1 MKKFRLEII
10 QKNYKINTKPSI
22 QHFDIMGSNE
32 QDAKDRF
39 YKAAG
44 SDIQCFVLSVKEI
57 EMDRPE
63 LAYRGRRR
71 PEGEL
76 DNGRRKKALCQY
88 CSVPVSDRKVII
100 KLPKKANSRI
110 IINERRHLED
120 VNNTGIYYTTTPLTH
135 CPMCNK
141 KF

>member
-10 QKNYKINTKPSI
+10 QKNDKVNTKPAI
-22 QHFDIMGSNE
+22 QYFDIMGSNE

-39 YKAAG
+39 YKATG
-44 SDIQCFVLSVKEI
+44 SDIKCFVLSAKEI
-57 EMDRPE
+57 DMDRPE

-88 CSVPVSDRKVII
+88 CSVPVSERKVII

-120 VNNTGIYYTTTPLTH
+120 VNTRIYYTSTPLTH

>member
-10 QKNYKINTKPSI
+10 QKEDVLHAKPHI
-22 QHFDIMGSNE
+22 QYFDIMASNE
-32 QDAKDRF
+32 EDAKNRF
-39 YKAAG
+39 YRAAG
-44 SDIQCFVLSVKEI
+44 DDVKCFVLSVKEI
-57 EMDRPE
+57 DMERPE

-71 PEGEL
+71 AEGAL
-76 DNGRRKKALCQY
+76 DNGRRKKPLCQY
-88 CSVPVSDRKVII
+88 CSVPVSERKVII

-120 VNNTGIYYTTTPLTH
+120 VNTRICYTSTPLTH